1 MSEMVKSRYLRW
13 VVLMTMDAVLLL
25 LAGFLA
31 SWVVF
36 FQTLPFNFDSLIYF
50 NILAT
55 IFLLFAV
62 RFYHIRISESS
73 LDLLGRGLTAFIP
86 VTILGILLIG
96 FYLASK

>member
-31 SWVVF
+31 SWVV